1 MDEQVQNGK
10 EVPETSGAEE
20 LVHQSN
26 AFSGLLGLASFPG
39 PSYLTACDMISGKN
53 NKFCIKV

>member
-10 EVPETSGAEE
+10 EVPETSGARE

-39 PSYLTACDMISGKN
+39 PSYLTACDMISGK
-53 NKFCIKV
+53 K